1 MRIWGDRVPS
11 PATGLDAFASDA
23 RLQFYG
29 GAFIEVARSVF
40 RTVQDIDQV
49 CLTEALREAAGVG
62 PTTNLV
68 QDMLVSSRGEE
79 LLADGRRAL
88 RALPPDAEPPS
99 TDDTGGVIALR
110 PPDSSRPTAGV
121 SFDSE
126 VVLPAGNQSCVCAN
140 TIKTKSS
147 LRSSGTRPDDTTEDT
162 TDYTPTGAAT
172 TPPDNPPSLQSEVV
186 LPAGNL
192 SCVCAN
198 TTKTKSSLRSSGTR
212 PDDTADDTPVTA
224 IRSGGGTDP
233 PPTPDPHTPAP
244 SAAARRDPPMS
255 PTATGSDP
263 PPPAKSHRAAP
274 RRLWGDYSDGDGD
287 RDDDDDD
294 NDTGPHAHTARE
306 FNRRGGRRGRARRLA
321 AALSCNVHAADARA

>member
-1 MRIWGDRVPS
+1 M
-11 PATGLDAFASDA
+11 
-23 RLQFYG
+23 
-29 GAFIEVARSVF
+29 
-40 RTVQDIDQV
+40 
-49 CLTEALREAAGVG
+49 
-62 PTTNLV
+62 
-68 QDMLVSSRGEE
+68 
-79 LLADGRRAL
+79 
-88 RALPPDAEPPS
+88 
-99 TDDTGGVIALR
+99 
-110 PPDSSRPTAGV
+110 
-121 SFDSE
+121 
-126 VVLPAGNQSCVCAN
+126 LPAGNQ
-140 TIKTKSS
+140 
-147 LRSSGTRPDDTTEDT
+147 
-162 TDYTPTGAAT
+162 
-172 TPPDNPPSLQSEVV
+172 
-186 LPAGNL
+186 

-263 PPPAKSHRAAP
+263 PLPAKSHRAAP

-306 FNRRGGRRGRARRLA
+306 FSRRGGRRGRARRLA